1 MDNTHKIAERCN
13 VEIVFGE
20 QKVPK
25 FDVPE
30 GYDAF
35 SYLKELCETGLV
47 KRYGDPPPQE
57 LQERLSYEL
66 STIKNMG
73 YVDYFLIVWDF
84 IRFAK
89 SQGIAVGPFVFW
101 PNFLFFEPFFL
112 LGRFVSCHISTI
124 WVGLFLTSWTLIG
137 LCVVLNWDGQYHCA
151 PYT

>member
-1 MDNTHKIAERCN
+1 MQKVFPYAKEALENTHKIAERCN

-35 SYLKELCETGLV
+35 SYLKELCEKGLV
-47 KRYGDPPPQE
+47 KRYGDPPPEE
-57 LQERLSYEL
+57 LKERLAYEL
-66 STIKNMG
+66 DTIKNMG

-89 SQGIAVGPFVFW
+89 VRISPWDRDGDLRREALWPTVWRSPISIPFGI
-101 PNFLFFEPFFL
+101 
-112 LGRFVSCHISTI
+112 S
-124 WVGLFLTSWTLIG
+124 
-137 LCVVLNWDGQYHCA
+137 
-151 PYT
+151 